1 MYEALLKN
9 TPEYQKTAA
18 SLASPGPA
26 ALFGLPPAGRAL
38 LYAALQKDTGRILCV
53 VTPGEA
59 EATHFADDLKTMG
72 LSAAVFPPRDF
83 MLRPVEGAGREYEYR
98 RLSVLGALAG
108 GRLNAVCVPAEA
120 LLQYTVPQDEFQK
133 NTLTLK
139 PGMVYNREALV
150 ERLFAAGYVRRSQ
163 VDGPGQF
170 SVRGDIV
177 DIYAPDMRQPA
188 RVEYWD
194 DEIDSLASFD
204 LLTQRRD
211 SALEKIYLSPA
222 REVLFGSTA
231 DTAEALRAAQKKARG
246 KRRTALEKAMESDL
260 AQLDSGVMPEA
271 MDKYYGL
278 RYETPATLLDHLSSP
293 IFILDEVG
301 GIRDAQKAT
310 EFRRSEELTGLLEEG
325 VICPGLDV
333 LYQTM
338 DDLTIAAQDQSTLL
352 CENFLRGM
360 NEFKLKDLINAEAF
374 AAPNWG
380 GDLAS
385 LREDLDP
392 LVQQGYAVALFAGTP
407 KGAAALTR
415 DLADKGYAV
424 SMSRDVR
431 PAKGL
436 VQVLP
441 GHLTAGCTFP
451 FARVAV
457 ISSRRHGLDDEAA
470 ENKKR
475 KKNKNA
481 LSSLSDI
488 KPGDY
493 VVHQSH
499 GIGMYAGIQRLE
511 VQGAIKDYLKIQYS
525 GSDVL
530 YVPVTQLDLL
540 SRYTAPGDEEKVKL
554 AKLGGTEWQRTRAKV
569 KKATE
574 EMAQELIELYA
585 RRRQA
590 TGYAFPADGEWQS
603 DFESRFEYD
612 ETDDQLTAT
621 AEIKKDME
629 KGWPMD
635 RLLCGDVGVGKT
647 EVAFRA
653 AFKCVMGGKQC
664 AILAPTT
671 LLAWQHYNSIISR
684 MEAFPVK
691 VGLLSRFR
699 TAKQQKETLRGLQAG
714 SVDIV
719 IGTHRLLSKDVR
731 FHDLGLVIIDEEQRF
746 GVKHKEKLKENFIG
760 VDMLTLS
767 ATPIP
772 RTLNMAMSGIRDL
785 STIEQPPIERQPVET
800 FVLEYND
807 VILAEAMKKELARGG
822 QVYYLHNRV
831 DNIESCAAHVS
842 QMVPGARV
850 GIAHGKMTEEELNPV
865 WQHLLNGEIDI
876 LVCTTLIE
884 TGIDVRN
891 CNTLIIEDA
900 DRMGLAQL
908 YQIRGRVGRSGRKAY
923 AYFTFRR
930 DKTLTD
936 IAQKRLSAI
945 REFTAFG
952 SGFRIAMR
960 DLQIRGAGSLLGH
973 SQHGH
978 MEAVGYDLYV
988 KMLGQAI
995 ARAKGEPIQRD
1006 KSECLVDLRVDAFI
1020 PEKYIAD
1027 GPGRIEAYKRIAAI
1041 QTPEDAADVLDELID
1056 RYGDPPPSVSDLVNV
1071 SLVRVQA
1078 AAVGVYE
1085 VTQKKDTLL
1094 LQVETLDVAM
1104 IRGLLIAFNGR
1115 VTAGA
1120 GTKPYL
1126 SVTLQPDEKPLELLQ
1141 SILKAMADILAAP
1154 PEENTG
1160 KKINFT
1166 RSTLMKKK
1174 LIALVCALALAVG
1187 LVGCSLSTPDSV
1199 GTIGNVDISSGLY
1212 LLAQFDA
1219 YQTAADL
1226 ASDDQDAT
1234 KVSSFLKATITVDDA
1249 TGETAV
1255 VSDYVA
1261 QKTLEN
1267 LESYAA
1273 IETRFDELGGVLT
1286 LDEETQADSY
1296 ASQLMEQNGDLYK
1309 ANGIGLDTLKR
1320 FERILIK
1327 SNDLLEMCYGT
1338 DGETPVSDAELTSHL
1353 EDEMVYIRYV
1363 VVPLY
1368 NTSTFA
1374 FADDDQS
1381 TQMLELAQTAA
1392 ESCNAAIPDGAS
1404 AQTSAFSAAVAAALP
1419 DIYAVLDGEPS
1430 SDASSLSTALLGSD
1444 NIDSTF
1450 SEEGTA
1456 DVVRA
1461 LKPGEAAAVQYSSYA
1476 LMMLVRLDPLDADTL
1491 DSLRAQALSDMKSGE
1506 LQDSLQSYGAQLPHA
1521 LDSAAMKKMPASK
1534 IKNEQ

>member
-9 TPEYQKTAA
+9 TPEYQKIAA

-59 EATHFADDLKTMG
+59 EATHFADDLKTLG

-211 SALEKIYLSPA
+211 GALEKIYLSPA

-278 RYETPATLLDHLSSP
+278 RYKTPATLLDHLSSP

-338 DDLTIAAQDQSTLL
+338 DDLAIAAQDQSTLL

-590 TGYAFPADGEWQS
+590 TGYAFPADGDWQN

-1078 AAVGVYE
+1078 TAVGVYE

-1160 KKINFT
+1160 KNKFT

-1199 GTIGNVDISSGLY
+1199 GTIGEVDIPSGLY

-1286 LDEETQADSY
+1286 PDEETQADSY

-1374 FADDDQS
+1374 FADNDQS
-1381 TQMLELAQTAA
+1381 AQMLELAQTAA
-1392 ESCNAAIPDGAS
+1392 ESCNVATPDGAS

-1444 NIDSTF
+1444 NINTTF

-1456 DVVRA
+1456 DAVRA

-1476 LMMLVRLDPLDADTL
+1476 LMILVRLDPLDADTL
-1491 DSLRAQALSDMKSGE
+1491 DSLRTQALSDMKSGE
-1506 LQDSLQSYGAQLPHA
+1506 LQDSIQSYGAQLPHA

-1534 IKNEQ
+1534 IKNEK